1 MNVDVIIKE
10 AGLKPVEIGSVGP
23 GSAFQLTPGPNQPIY
38 IMDAYDDSHY
48 YAVNTGQMRVAT
60 LNSRIMVYP
69 VTIKNLK
76 VEIEL
81 E

>member
-1 MNVDVIIKE
+1 MKIEVKIKDT
-10 AGLKPVEIGSVGP
+10 GPKPVQIESIRP
-23 GSAFQLTPGPNQPIY
+23 GLAFQLTPGPNQPIY

-48 YAVNTGQMRVAT
+48 YAINTGQMRVAT
-60 LNSRIMVYP
+60 LNGRIMVYP